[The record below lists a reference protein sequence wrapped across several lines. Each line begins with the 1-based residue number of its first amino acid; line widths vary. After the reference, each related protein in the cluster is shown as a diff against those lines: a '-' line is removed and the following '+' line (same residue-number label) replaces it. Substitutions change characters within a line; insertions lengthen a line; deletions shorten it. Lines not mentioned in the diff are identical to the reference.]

1 MHEFTTAV
9 VIGRNVEVAGMLRP
23 FKNRTSV
30 HRPATLRLHQLACTS
45 MPPRKVSPS
54 VSLLYPP
61 TFCRPAPLRCFHLCL
76 DSSPA
81 PPSRCC
87 SGQTAWT
94 RTGALLPI
102 AGQCDVE
109 RCVHRPGEAGAKS
122 RRWTTTTSSRLCTSC
137 GPPPHRRRR
146 IFQVKHLYGSCI
158 LTPLFCFGPVKLMR
172 DSNASA
178 FLTRR
183 VHITRAH

>member
-1 MHEFTTAV
+1 MHSLPGVCVLHEFTTAV

-109 RCVHRPGEAGAKS
+109 RCVHRPGEAAPLQGRSPVGGQQQRRQGSVRHVAHPRTAEGGFS
-122 RRWTTTTSSRLCTSC
+122 R
-137 GPPPHRRRR
+137 
-146 IFQVKHLYGSCI
+146 
-158 LTPLFCFGPVKLMR
+158 
-172 DSNASA
+172 
-178 FLTRR
+178 
-183 VHITRAH
+183 